1 MLTYL
6 NLSLRSLRSSQLNR
20 FPPHR
25 GKGPPVCTNIQRGSW
40 GTDGSQQKRWQSWS
54 NQSNDNNFLV
64 KQDKQLNWQPTQW
77 WHQGWAVVKGEILN
91 SGKRGMI
98 FKLNRP
104 SNNTAEV
111 ICWLAGIVCSSGRAT
126 LFVTHLQPRLRTN
139 TSFFSAYTEW
149 AARGTWGEFCWIGQ
163 KVNGL

>member
-104 SNNTAEV
+104 SNNAPSLQRSWGNMLIGWNSV
-111 ICWLAGIVCSSGRAT
+111 QLRSSHIVC
-126 LFVTHLQPRLRTN
+126 H
-139 TSFFSAYTEW
+139 SFTAKTAHEHQF
-149 AARGTWGEFCWIGQ
+149 F
-163 KVNGL
+163 